1 MANIELDGGN
11 KKITVDSGDLTLD
24 IPGDIILDADGANVT
39 FKDGGT
45 AILDI
50 SNSSSDAV
58 ITASV
63 QDKDIIFKGD
73 DGGSAITA
81 LTLDMSDAG
90 KATFND
96 GIVANNTFL
105 LSGTTPTLTIGDAG
119 AEDTKIVFD
128 GNAQDF
134 YIGLDDSADD
144 LLIGLGSTVGTTPA
158 ISIDE
163 NLVTTFSGD
172 VSLSNDTAGNILTLE
187 HTGGSNTGN
196 TYVEWKTGG
205 ASSGILGKTSGSDER
220 FEIWNKSNDYMTFGT
235 NNSERIRIIAG
246 GQVGV
251 GTTSPGSARMNVQQ
265 NANELYYGKNDSS
278 GQFSVTSAGVIS
290 ATNTTVQSISDER
303 LKKDIADFSGGL
315 NIVKAMKP
323 KTYKWKN
330 PQYHNDK
337 DDTQYGFV
345 AQELL
350 TISNAEKM
358 NMVIVDDANTMMYE
372 NEKDLLTDGKAHI
385 SGYQEKDAIYV
396 SAVKELSAKVDTL
409 ETENT
414 ALKARV
420 KTLEDA

>member
-96 GIVANNTFL
+96 GIVANNTLL

-134 YIGLDDSADD
+134 HIGLDDTDD
-144 LLIGLGSTVGTTPA
+144 DFKIGLGSTLGTTSH
-158 ISIDE
+158 IVIDE
-163 NLVTTFSGD
+163 AGHVTMPLQSCFSAYYNGAQSNKTGDDTMYTVLFDTERFDLNGDFASNTFTAPVTGKYLLSAHIGLNGFTSSSTYSNVYLVT
-172 VSLSNDTAGNILTLE
+172 SNDTYAEFAGTE
-187 HTGGSNTGN
+187 
-196 TYVEWKTGG
+196 VENNQMFSFSIVADMD
-205 ASSGILGKTSGSDER
+205 ASDTA
-220 FEIWNKSNDYMTFGT
+220 Y
-235 NNSERIRIIAG
+235 IRCNAG
-246 GQVGV
+246 GE
-251 GTTSPGSARMNVQQ
+251 GSKVVDV
-265 NANELYYGKNDSS
+265 ANGGDGLC
-278 GQFSVTSAGVIS
+278 F
-290 ATNTTVQSISDER
+290 
-303 LKKDIADFSGGL
+303 FSGC
-315 NIVKAMKP
+315 
-323 KTYKWKN
+323 
-330 PQYHNDK
+330 
-337 DDTQYGFV
+337 
-345 AQELL
+345 LL
-350 TISNAEKM
+350 A
-358 NMVIVDDANTMMYE
+358 
-372 NEKDLLTDGKAHI
+372 
-385 SGYQEKDAIYV
+385 
-396 SAVKELSAKVDTL
+396 
-409 ETENT
+409 
-414 ALKARV
+414 
-420 KTLEDA
+420 